1 MKRSQQNMIKRV
13 SMTVRTMV
21 MTVILLCSA
30 AMASADTSTRL
41 FRNYSAADGLADN
54 SAQIIACTK
63 TGRLVIATM
72 GQINFYDGQR
82 FIYIDPTDENVFA
95 LDSYRGNYHLYFD
108 RYHHIWLKNTY
119 SVTCVDLLTEKF
131 SFIFSTDEF

>member
-72 GQINFYDGQR
+72 GQINF
-82 FIYIDPTDENVFA
+82 
-95 LDSYRGNYHLYFD
+95 
-108 RYHHIWLKNTY
+108 
-119 SVTCVDLLTEKF
+119 
-131 SFIFSTDEF
+131 